1 MKYLTVSLYVL
12 LMSKYRTANHDRRC
26 CCTQSK
32 FSEDGLLMGPTAGE
46 EGRGCF
52 KANGGGATPGTVNW
66 KPPHCFLMPLNHP
79 LLTRAKPCQAGT
91 AAAAASVGEL
101 RCHCQGKRG
110 QKRNWALG
118 VAGSTLSCLT
128 LCDIVGSLEGSQ
140 RVLPRCD
147 PCQFPPRKTF
157 VNGHNRKDSY
167 WGN

>member
-66 KPPHCFLMPLNHP
+66 KAPHCFLMPLNHP

-101 RCHCQGKRG
+101 RCHCRGKRTE
-110 QKRNWALG
+110 KKLG
-118 VAGSTLSCLT
+118 TGSSRVLSCLT
-128 LCDIVGSLEGSQ
+128 LCDIVGSLF
-140 RVLPRCD
+140 PRGTLVS
-147 PCQFPPRKTF
+147 FPPERLL
-157 VNGHNRKDSY
+157 
-167 WGN
+167 